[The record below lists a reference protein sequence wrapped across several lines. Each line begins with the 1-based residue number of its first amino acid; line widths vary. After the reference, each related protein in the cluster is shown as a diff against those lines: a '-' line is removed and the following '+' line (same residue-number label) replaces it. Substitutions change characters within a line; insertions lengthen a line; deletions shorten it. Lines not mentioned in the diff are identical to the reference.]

1 MKTAGL
7 AVSLIIVAAVVGIV
21 LLNLLESSGD
31 DSKPNRTL
39 NDTSQP
45 FPAPTATLATAPE
58 LETTSQP
65 VFTPSSPRQGDQLL
79 DELPAAL
86 AAVPVPSSLDGEEES
101 SPLTPDIDTTE
112 SEVQIRVNSF
122 RGEQGLT
129 QLALNVLLVEVARAH
144 SKDMAQRKFFDH
156 YTPEGLGPQDRVER
170 AGITDLRCAENLFQV
185 LNGREISSEYISKE
199 SFNGWV
205 NSPSHYDNMIGPS
218 YDTGAVGIHIVSTTI
233 LDIPGRRHD
242 IYVTHLLC
250 QDFSE
255 YNRLKA
261 EYDIALILF
270 EELDRRFEELS
281 IEYQRFEA
289 LYLANQIPIAE
300 LEEKINELEEA
311 TSRRNSQ
318 VGVVNGLVTRLN
330 EILDR

>member
-31 DSKPNRTL
+31 DSKLNRTL

-65 VFTPSSPRQGDQLL
+65 VFSPSSPRQGGQLL

-86 AAVPVPSSLDGEEES
+86 AAVPVPLSLDGEEAS
-101 SPLTPDIDTTE
+101 SPSTPDIDTTE

-129 QLALNVLLVEVARAH
+129 QLALNALLVEVARAH

-156 YTPEGLGPQDRVER
+156 YTPEGLGPQGPGR
-170 AGITDLRCAENLFQV
+170 AGWHNRFALCREPLSGPKRPRDLVRIHLERV
-185 LNGREISSEYISKE
+185 L
-199 SFNGWV
+199 
-205 NSPSHYDNMIGPS
+205 
-218 YDTGAVGIHIVSTTI
+218 
-233 LDIPGRRHD
+233 
-242 IYVTHLLC
+242 
-250 QDFSE
+250 Q
-255 YNRLKA
+255 RLGKQPQP
-261 EYDIALILF
+261 L
-270 EELDRRFEELS
+270 R
-281 IEYQRFEA
+281 
-289 LYLANQIPIAE
+289 
-300 LEEKINELEEA
+300 
-311 TSRRNSQ
+311 
-318 VGVVNGLVTRLN
+318 
-330 EILDR
+330 